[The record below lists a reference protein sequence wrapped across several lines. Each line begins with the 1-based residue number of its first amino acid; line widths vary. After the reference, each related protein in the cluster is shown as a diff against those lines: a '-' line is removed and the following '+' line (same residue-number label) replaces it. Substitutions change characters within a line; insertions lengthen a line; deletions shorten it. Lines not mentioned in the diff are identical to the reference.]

1 MLTYRY
7 VHIICHW
14 FGTYLQAFGGT
25 QIPILAATALIYGFA
40 IIVFA
45 YISSFLFSK
54 HTTAQTY
61 TLLLCT
67 LGVTILQGIS
77 FALSY
82 PTLNVVQWGQDLFN
96 YIALLFPPYAFA
108 TALTNLAY
116 KTQCP
121 EGIPED
127 VCKRVRVFS
136 FCLPSPPFRRMVS

>member
-1 MLTYRY
+1 M
-7 VHIICHW
+7 
-14 FGTYLQAFGGT
+14 QAFGGA
-25 QIPILAATALIYGFA
+25 QLPMIATTAVLYGFA
-40 IIVFA
+40 VIMFA
-45 YISSFLFSK
+45 YVASFLFSK

-82 PTLNVVQWGQDLFN
+82 PTLNVAQLAQDIFN
-96 YIALLFPPYAFA
+96 YVALLFPPYSFA

-121 EGIPED
+121 PGVPEEA
-127 VCKRVRVFS
+127 CKQVQYFE
-136 FCLPSPPFRRMVS
+136 